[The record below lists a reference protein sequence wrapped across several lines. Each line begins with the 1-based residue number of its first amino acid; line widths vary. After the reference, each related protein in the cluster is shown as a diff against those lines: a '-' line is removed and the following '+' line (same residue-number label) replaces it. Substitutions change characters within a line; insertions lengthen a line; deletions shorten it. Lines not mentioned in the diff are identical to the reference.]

1 MKNILVTGSSGQ
13 LGKAIVTLLR
23 NKNYKVIGIDVLP
36 SPTADQLI
44 DIRDGKEVE
53 KITVGIDAIIHTA
66 AIHGKHYELNYP
78 REEFIKTNID
88 GTFNLLNSCVLNRI
102 KKFIYTSTTS
112 IYGKSMVNEKQAVW
126 VDETLLPN
134 PRDIYD
140 ITKLTAELL
149 CQDYFEKEKIET
161 TVLRVSRFLP
171 ENENTKAIHRLY
183 RGLDETDGA
192 MAHLLALEKK
202 FKTFEIYNI
211 SNESP
216 FDRTDLVELINNP
229 KQVIKKYYP
238 NIESIFADKKW
249 NFPGKIDRVY
259 SIEKAK
265 KELNYQPINNFDSF
279 IDTKK
284 IDEDTKVID

>member
-1 MKNILVTGSSGQ
+1 MKKILVTGSSGQ
-13 LGKAIVTLLR
+13 LGKALVTLLR
-23 NKNYKVIGIDVLP
+23 NKDYEVIGIDVVP
-36 SPTADQLI
+36 SSTTDKLI
-44 DIRDGKEVE
+44 DIRDAEAVN
-53 KITVGIDAIIHTA
+53 KITVGFDAIIHIA

-88 GTFNLLNSCVLNRI
+88 GTFNLLNASVLNGI
-102 KKFIYTSTTS
+102 KKFLYTSTTS
-112 IYGKSMVNEKQAVW
+112 IYGKAMVNEKQAVW
-126 VDETLLPN
+126 VDETVLPN

-149 CQDYFEKEKIET
+149 CRDYFEKEGIET

-171 ENENTKAIHRLY
+171 EDENTKAIHRLY
-183 RGLDETDGA
+183 RGLDEKDGA
-192 MAHLLALEKK
+192 VAHLLALEKK
-202 FKTFEIYNI
+202 FETFEVYNI

-238 NIESIFADKKW
+238 NIENIFADKKW
-249 NFPGKIDRVY
+249 NFPNKIDRVY

-279 IDTKK
+279 IYT
-284 IDEDTKVID
+284 

>member
-1 MKNILVTGSSGQ
+1 MKKILVTGSSGQ
-13 LGKAIVTLLR
+13 LGSAIATLLKD
-23 NKNYKVIGIDVLP
+23 KNYEVIGIDVVP
-36 SPTADQLI
+36 SSTTDALI
-44 DIRDGKEVE
+44 DIRDAEAVNNIAIGF
-53 KITVGIDAIIHTA
+53 DAIIHTA

-78 REEFIKTNID
+78 KEEFIKTNID
-88 GTFNLLNSCVLNRI
+88 GTCNLLNACVQNGI
-102 KKFIYTSTTS
+102 KKFLYTSTTS
-112 IYGKSMVNEKQAVW
+112 IYGKSMVNENQAVW

-149 CQDYFEKEKIET
+149 CQDYFEKESIET

-171 ENENTKAIHRLY
+171 EDENTKAIHRLY
-183 RGLDETDGA
+183 RGLDEKDGA
-192 MAHLLALEKK
+192 MAHLLALEKT
-202 FKTFEIYNI
+202 FQTFEVYNI

-216 FDRTDLVELINNP
+216 FDRTDLVELISNP

-249 NFPGKIDRVY
+249 RFPNKIDRVY

-265 KELNYQPINNFDSF
+265 KELNFQPINNFDSF
-279 IDTKK
+279 I
-284 IDEDTKVID
+284 VRSN

>member
-1 MKNILVTGSSGQ
+1 MKKILVTGSSGK
-13 LGKAIVTLLR
+13 LGRAIVTLLKD
-23 NKNYKVIGIDVLP
+23 KNYKVTGIDVVH
-36 SPTADQLI
+36 SSTTDKLI
-44 DIRDGKEVE
+44 NIRAAEEVN
-53 KITVGIDAIIHTA
+53 KITVGFDAIIHTA

-88 GTFNLLNSCVLNRI
+88 GTFNLLNACVLNGI
-102 KKFIYTSTTS
+102 KKFLYTSTTS
-112 IYGKSMVNEKQAVW
+112 IYGKSMLNEMQAVW

-161 TVLRVSRFLP
+161 TILRVSRFLP
-171 ENENTKAIHRLY
+171 ENENTKAIYRLY
-183 RGLDETDGA
+183 RGLDEKDGA
-192 MAHLLALEKK
+192 IAHLLALEKK
-202 FKTFEIYNI
+202 FETFEIYNI

-216 FDRTDLVELINNP
+216 FDRTDLVELFNNP

-249 NFPGKIDRVY
+249 NFPNKIDRVY
-259 SIEKAK
+259 SIAKAK
-265 KELNYQPINNFDSF
+265 KELNYQPVNNFDIF
-279 IDTKK
+279 IDQ
-284 IDEDTKVID
+284 

>member
-1 MKNILVTGSSGQ
+1 MKKILVTGSSGQ
-13 LGKAIVTLLR
+13 LGSAIATLLKD
-23 NKNYKVIGIDVLP
+23 KNYEVIGIDVVP
-36 SPTADQLI
+36 SSTTDALI
-44 DIRDGKEVE
+44 DIRDAEAVNNIAIGF
-53 KITVGIDAIIHTA
+53 DAIIHTA

-88 GTFNLLNSCVLNRI
+88 GTCNLLNACVQNGI
-102 KKFIYTSTTS
+102 KKFLYTSTTS
-112 IYGKSMVNEKQAVW
+112 IYGKSMVNENQAVW

-149 CQDYFEKEKIET
+149 CQDYFEKESIET

-171 ENENTKAIHRLY
+171 EDENTKAIHRLY
-183 RGLDETDGA
+183 RGLDEKDGA
-192 MAHLLALEKK
+192 MAHLLALEKT
-202 FKTFEIYNI
+202 FQTFEVYNI

-249 NFPGKIDRVY
+249 RFPNKIDRVY

-265 KELNYQPINNFDSF
+265 KELNFQPINNFDSF
-279 IDTKK
+279 I
-284 IDEDTKVID
+284 VRSN

>member
-1 MKNILVTGSSGQ
+1 MKTILVTGSSGQ

-23 NKNYKVIGIDVLP
+23 NKNYEVVGIDVIP
-36 SPTADQLI
+36 SSTTDKLI
-44 DIRDGKEVE
+44 DIRDGKEVNN
-53 KITVGIDAIIHTA
+53 ITIGIDAIIHTA

-88 GTFNLLNSCVLNRI
+88 GTFNLLNASVLNGI
-102 KKFIYTSTTS
+102 KKFLYTSTTS

-126 VDETLLPN
+126 VDETLMPN

-202 FKTFEIYNI
+202 IDTFEIYNI

-216 FDRTDLVELINNP
+216 FDKTDLVELFNNP
-229 KQVIKKYYP
+229 KQAIKKYYP
-238 NIESIFADKKW
+238 NIEKIFADKKW
-249 NFPGKIDRVY
+249 NFPHKIDRVY

-279 IDTKK
+279 IDT
-284 IDEDTKVID
+284 